1 MSDTQGLA
9 TSRIAKN
16 SKMLQILY
24 QMYYA
29 CHLQLNTAFIRSPVR
44 SRNWWGNA
52 GVRGTSRQVFEL
64 RRTSAAWFSGMILRL
79 DWVPFGLF
87 LLNWNITMT
96 DDISAFHWLVSVK
109 DFGAHLVIM
118 GRGVKKMHC
127 ISSFKH
133 LGKIK
138 KIILIVFL
146 SW

>member
-1 MSDTQGLA
+1 MQGLP
-9 TSRIAKN
+9 TSRIDKN
-16 SKMLQILY
+16 SKKLQILY
-24 QMYYA
+24 QMYYS
-29 CHLQLNTAFIRSPVR
+29 CHLQLNTAMHLLEVLCAPET
-44 SRNWWGNA
+44 G
-52 GVRGTSRQVFEL
+52 GTMLKCEVQVGRFSSSVEL
-64 RRTSAAWFSGMILRL
+64 RTLDFLEWFYVLIESLL
-79 DWVPFGLF
+79 DFL

-138 KIILIVFL
+138 EIILIVSFL
-146 SW
+146 W